1 MSSLIGTTINQ
12 QYLLTD
18 ILGEGGMGIVFKAEN
33 LNLNNRL
40 CAIKLLKGHTTDP
53 NEVRRFESELQI
65 ISKLRSPHVV
75 QVLNKGYFEGHRL
88 YIVMELLEGEPLSTL
103 LKREKSIKIKRA
115 VQITKGVLAGLSEA
129 HDYGVVHRDLKP
141 ANIFITRS
149 RARDEITKVLD
160 FGIAKD
166 TNKDDTTGL
175 TSASMIIGT
184 PKYMAPEQFMKQDTD
199 QRTDLYAVGLLLY
212 QMLSG
217 APPYLP
223 KSDLVPQTLKSMPDE
238 FKVGWLHLNADP
250 KPLKIPTPLWDLC
263 ARMLHKDPTHR
274 PDSAAEVISELSYI
288 IEQMDTGSG
297 PFSTHDSMNANG
309 ISALKQTL
317 PLGSG
322 VTPHYEVNVPPSGP
336 HQVVRSSSGP
346 HRVAHPT
353 SGPHQLGNVQ
363 GSGPYPSHQ
372 HHSAPYPSRPLNF
385 DEESALS
392 SRQALKTSG
401 QSSLAQYDQGVAK
414 SNKGKVLAGV
424 LAGIAIATYGAVGT
438 KNGGGNTG
446 LCFERIKVDPPGI
459 YMVSKSV
466 LNAQT
471 RPGKWTIVGDTGLDG
486 QLPTIL
492 ARPCQQ
498 RWRVEV
504 KRKGYKPAK
513 LTLSHIDKSQV
524 QIHRIKALPQEGSS
538 KVPVDDSASTSTK
551 SKNNGSKKSK
561 RDVHTKSKK
570 RQRKSAKS
578 NRRRSSW
585 KSRKSKSTTKSTAK
599 STQVKQ
605 PKVTSTATSKKKSEP
620 KPIQTQTPPKPT
632 SPKAPVRKPAPTS
645 TIDSGKEKLIF

>member
-1 MSSLIGTTINQ
+1 MSSSLIGTTINQ

-18 ILGEGGMGIVFKAEN
+18 ILGEGGMGIVFKAED

-53 NEVRRFESELQI
+53 NEVKRFEAELQI

-103 LKREKSIKIKRA
+103 LKREKALKIKRA

-217 APPYLP
+217 EPPYLP
-223 KSDLVPQTLKSMPDE
+223 KSELVPPTLKSMPDE
-238 FKVGWLHLNADP
+238 FKVGWLHLNAEP
-250 KPLKIPTPLWDLC
+250 KALSVPHPLWDLC
-263 ARMLHKDPTHR
+263 YRMLKKDPSQR
-274 PDSAAEVISELSYI
+274 PNSAAEVISELSYI

-297 PFSTHDSMNANG
+297 PFSTQESITG
-309 ISALKQTL
+309 GGLSPLSSTL

-322 VTPHYEVNVPPSGP
+322 VVSNYDRPTETRDYQTPPSGP
-336 HQVVRSSSGP
+336 IP
-346 HRVAHPT
+346 VAHHHA
-353 SGPHQLGNVQ
+353 GPQR
-363 GSGPYPSHQ
+363 GSGPYPAHA
-372 HHSAPYPSRPLNF
+372 HATHYPSGPVDF
-385 DEESALS
+385 DQE
-392 SRQALKTSG
+392 QAVGT
-401 QSSLAQYDQGVAK
+401 
-414 SNKGKVLAGV
+414 GKVFSARQIPPQRRSHRGKII
-424 LAGIAIATYGAVGT
+424 AGIAAVAAIAIYGAMSPRGT
-438 KNGGGNTG
+438 RSGGGV
-446 LCFERIKVDPPGI
+446 CFERIEVSPSGN
-459 YMVSKSV
+459 YMISKRV
-466 LNAQT
+466 LNAQKKL
-471 RPGKWTIVGDTGLDG
+471 GAWTLVGGTGSDG
-486 QLPTIL
+486 LVPTIL

-498 RWRVEV
+498 QWHVKA
-504 KRKGYKPAK
+504 KRKGYSPTM
-513 LTLSHIDKSQV
+513 LTLNHTDNSEVKT
-524 QIHRIKALPQEGSS
+524 HRIKAKSQVLTPASSTPAAPSPVTKKAKRSAAKKSSRGSHTRGRNSSRSSRHTKTRRLSRKARHKTRSSGKSSVNITRS
-538 KVPVDDSASTSTK
+538 KAPEPVRAPPPSKAAAAQPSSTRSTSE
-551 SKNNGSKKSK
+551 
-561 RDVHTKSKK
+561 
-570 RQRKSAKS
+570 
-578 NRRRSSW
+578 SS
-585 KSRKSKSTTKSTAK
+585 
-599 STQVKQ
+599 
-605 PKVTSTATSKKKSEP
+605 
-620 KPIQTQTPPKPT
+620 
-632 SPKAPVRKPAPTS
+632 
-645 TIDSGKEKLIF
+645 KEKLIF